1 VLSQQ
6 GASSHVHYGH
16 VRAGQCGKG
25 AARGAGARQQAKKS
39 GRPDIEALPPQ
50 WFELDPAAAAAPL
63 GKALRWRYKEGSYWR
78 ARERGAWGSCRTL
91 FDAA

>member
-1 VLSQQ
+1 MSIMDTCAQANAAKARLEDWE
-6 GASSHVHYGH
+6 
-16 VRAGQCGKG
+16 RAT
-25 AARGAGARQQAKKS
+25 RQQAKKS